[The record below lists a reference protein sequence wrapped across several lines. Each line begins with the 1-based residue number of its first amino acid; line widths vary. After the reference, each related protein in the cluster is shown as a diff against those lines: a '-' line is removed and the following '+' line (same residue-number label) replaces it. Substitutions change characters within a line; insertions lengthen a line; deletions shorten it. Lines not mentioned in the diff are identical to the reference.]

1 MELIAPILAML
12 AAWWIS
18 TGAILVLGERSE
30 TARRAAMVVVSLLA
44 LAALAGTWMLRD
56 AASLWGAYAGAGC
69 ALALWAWHEMSF
81 LFGYITGPNRAVCPE
96 GATGWARFKAAAG
109 TLIHHE
115 VALAATVALLG
126 VMSLGAGN
134 AISFYTF
141 ALLFALRLSSKL
153 NLFCGAPHFTDS
165 FLPGRLAYLNSYF
178 SQKPAGLFFVASTA
192 AITVLAGALLWG
204 AATAETPF
212 AAASFALLGAL
223 AALGA
228 LEHLFVALPL
238 PDAAL
243 WRWLLPARDPRRAPD
258 LPREGHP

>member
-1 MELIAPILAML
+1 MELALPILAML

-18 TGAILVLGERSE
+18 TGAILVLGERS
-30 TARRAAMVVVSLLA
+30 TLARRAAMVFVSALA
-44 LAALAGTWMLRD
+44 IAALAGAWMLRD
-56 AASLWGAYAGAGC
+56 VAGLWGAYAGAAC

-81 LFGYITGPNRAVCPE
+81 LFGYITGPNRASCPD

-115 VALAATVALLG
+115 LALAATVALLG

-134 AISFYTF
+134 AVCFLTF
-141 ALLFALRLSSKL
+141 SLLFALRLSSKF
-153 NLFCGAPHFTDS
+153 NLFVGAPHFTDS

-178 SQKPAGLFFVASTA
+178 SQKPAGLFFVATTS
-192 AITVLAGALLWG
+192 AITVLAGGLLWG
-204 AATAETPF
+204 AVTAETPF
-212 AAASFALLGAL
+212 AAASLALLGAL

-228 LEHLFVALPL
+228 IEHLFLALPL

-243 WRWLLPARDPRRAPD
+243 WRWLLPARDPRRTPD
-258 LPREGHP
+258 L